1 MDLLLNNQSYVIDPN
16 TQKSYQVIKH
26 IANGGFSQIYLVKAS
41 DTDQLQVLKIITSD
55 DDSQKNVI
63 RDEIRIFN
71 MLKRAVDPAQ
81 DYLIKY
87 YANFECLIGQKTYLC
102 MILEYFDGIS
112 LREYLDQNILLTPS
126 KAKLI
131 VQQIASVLLFFH
143 QNTPQL
149 IHRDLKPENILV
161 NHSLTKI
168 KIIDYGASS
177 VVFDTKTLTSDDELK
192 CTILYASPKL
202 VKVNHKQQPL
212 ELFNPNYDLHSLA
225 VLYYEL
231 LTGTDPLDYNRFK
244 NYPKQDVAYLKSWW
258 RFDSLSAASINPLIK
273 KDIDLLIHQ
282 LLNNYRNKTNQQIN
296 TQQVYEHLT
305 NKQTEQLNTQTSQ
318 NDELI
323 LYNDLRSLNKIKT
336 TDQPWFTHLIILIC
350 CLIFTGL
357 VLLAFILVWFI

>member
-1 MDLLLNNQSYVIDPN
+1 MDLLLNNQAYVIDPN

-41 DTDQLQVLKIITSD
+41 DTDQLQVLKIITTD
-55 DDSQKNVI
+55 DDTQKNVI

-71 MLKRAVDPAQ
+71 MLKRAEDPAQ

-87 YANFECLIGQKTYLC
+87 YANFDCQIEQKTYLC
-102 MILEYFDGIS
+102 MLLEYFDGIS

-131 VQQIASVLLFFH
+131 VQQIASVLFFFH
-143 QNTPQL
+143 HNTPQL

-177 VVFDTKTLTSDDELK
+177 VVYDTKTLTSDDELK

-202 VKVNHKQQPL
+202 VTVNHKQQPL

-225 VLYYEL
+225 VIYYEL

-258 RFDSLSAASINPLIK
+258 RFDSLSPTTINPLIK
-273 KDIDLLIHQ
+273 KDIDLLIQ
-282 LLNNYRNKTNQQIN
+282 ELLSNYQVKNQPQIT
-296 TQQVYEHLT
+296 TQQVHDFLT
-305 NKQTEQLNTQTSQ
+305 NKLPINTNAMPTHKS
-318 NDELI
+318 DLI
-323 LYNDLRSLNKIKT
+323 LYNDLRRLNKIKT
-336 TDQPWFTHLIILIC
+336 TDHPWFLHLMILIC
-350 CLIFTGL
+350 TLILTGL
-357 VLLAFILVWFI
+357 ALLAFILVWFL